1 MRSNCNQFFNIHNR
15 MSKMLNNNFPFMAF
29 LYCSLL
35 VTAGSANA
43 NTNTEQKP
51 ASKYTAA
58 HQEELQA
65 SLPFSDQLD
74 FSLVEKGLIKRPEK
88 LSIKDEQGNIVWEL
102 GNYQFLLDNNDI
114 KTINPS
120 LLRQAKLNMAYG
132 LYQVT
137 DRIYQVRG
145 YDLANITFIKGDT
158 GWIIF
163 DPLLTA
169 ATSKAALALVTQEL
183 GKFPV
188 KAVVYSHA
196 HADHFGG
203 VKGVVTQAQVDAG
216 EVEIIAPRGF
226 MEHAIKENVL
236 AGNAMTRR
244 ATYQYGNAL
253 EKGAKEQVDAAI
265 GKGLSTGYI
274 GLIAPSREILADEET
289 IIVDGIEM
297 VMQNTPG
304 TESPAEMNTYFPQ
317 FKTLWLAE
325 NVTGTLHNIYTLR
338 GAEVR
343 DSQGWSKFIN
353 QVIHRFANDSEVMF
367 ASHSWPRWGKEYIV
381 EVLEKQR
388 DMYGYLHDKTLNLA
402 NKGVTINE
410 IHNQLTVPD
419 VLAHQWYNRGYHG
432 SYSHNVRG
440 IINKYLGFY
449 DANPANLN
457 KLSPAESS
465 IKYVEL
471 MGGADNILDKAEIAF
486 NKGEYRW
493 VAELLNHLIFAQPD
507 NVKAKYLQANT
518 LEQLGYQAEN
528 AGWRNSYLAAAFELR
543 HGIPKKAKATKVGP
557 DIIKAMSTEL
567 IFDFLGVR
575 LNTEKALSH
584 QFKINFIFPDRQE
597 KFLVELR
604 NAHLNNIENVQ
615 DKQAQLTVTINR
627 QDLDLLL
634 LKQQSFEQLITSG
647 KMKLEGNGKVLG
659 KLFTMMDEFPFW
671 FNIVTP

>member
-1 MRSNCNQFFNIHNR
+1 
-15 MSKMLNNNFPFMAF
+15 MLKPR
-29 LYCSLL
+29 LPLLGVIYCTLL
-35 VTAGSANA
+35 AAISTANA
-43 NTNTEQKP
+43 NTNTELKP
-51 ASKYTAA
+51 ASKYTVA
-58 HQEELQA
+58 HQAELLKN
-65 SLPFSDQLD
+65 LPFSDKLD
-74 FSLVEKGLIKRPEK
+74 FTLAEKGLIKRPEK
-88 LSIKDEQGNIVWEL
+88 LIIKDQAGNVVWEL
-102 GNYQFLLDNNDI
+102 GNYKFLLDNKNID
-114 KTINPS
+114 TVNPS

-145 YDLANITFIKGDT
+145 YDLANITFIKGDS

-169 ATSKAALALVTQEL
+169 ATSRAALALVTQEL
-183 GKFPV
+183 GEFPV
-188 KAVVYSHA
+188 KAVIYSHA

-203 VKGVVTQAQVDAG
+203 VKGVVSQAQVDSG

-253 EKGAKEQVDAAI
+253 AKGAKGQVDAAI

-274 GLIAPSREILADEET
+274 GLITPTREVLADEET
-289 IIVDGIEM
+289 LVVDGIEM

-325 NVTGTLHNIYTLR
+325 NVTGTLHNVYTLR

-343 DSQGWSKFIN
+343 DSQAWSKFIN
-353 QVIHRFANDSEVMF
+353 KVIYRFANDSDVMF
-367 ASHSWPRWGKEYIV
+367 ASHSWPRWGKEYII

-388 DMYGYLHDKTLNLA
+388 DMYGFLHDKTLNLA

-410 IHNQLTVPD
+410 IHNQLSVPD

-432 SYSHNVRG
+432 TYSHNVRG

-449 DANPANLN
+449 DSNPANLN
-457 KLSPAESS
+457 KLSPTESS
-465 IKYVEL
+465 VKYVEL
-471 MGGADNILDKAEIAF
+471 MGGAENVLTQAKKAF
-486 NKGEYRW
+486 KKGEYRW
-493 VAELLNHLIFAQPD
+493 VAELLNHLVFAQPD
-507 NVKAKYLQANT
+507 NTQAKNLQADT

-543 HGIPKKAKATKVGP
+543 HGIPKTAKATKGGP
-557 DIIKAMSTEL
+557 DMIKAMNSEL
-567 IFDFLGVR
+567 IFDYLGVR
-575 LNTEKALSH
+575 LNSDKALAH
-584 QFKINFIFPDRQE
+584 QFKINVVLPDRNE
-597 KFLVELR
+597 KFLLELK

-615 DKQAQLTVTINR
+615 DKKADLTVTINR
-627 QDLDLLL
+627 KDLNFLL
-634 LKQQSFEQLITSG
+634 LKQVSFQQLVESG
-647 KMKLEGNGKVLG
+647 KVQLDGNGQVFGQL
-659 KLFTMMDEFPFW
+659 LMMMDEFPFW
-671 FNIVTP
+671 FNVVTP

>member
-1 MRSNCNQFFNIHNR
+1 MLKYNFILLSFFYG
-15 MSKMLNNNFPFMAF
+15 F
-29 LYCSLL
+29 LLS
-35 VTAGSANA
+35 TIGSASA
-43 NTNTEQKP
+43 STVLKP
-51 ASKYTAA
+51 ASKYTIA
-58 HQEELQA
+58 HQEALLE
-65 SLPFSDQLD
+65 SLPFNDKLD

-88 LSIKDEQGNIVWEL
+88 LSIKDELGNVVWEL
-102 GNYQFLLDNNDI
+102 GNYQFLLDNKNIDSV
-114 KTINPS
+114 NPS

-145 YDLANITFIKGDT
+145 YDLANITFIKGDS

-169 ATSKAALALVTQEL
+169 ATSRAALALVTQEL
-183 GKFPV
+183 GQFPV

-203 VKGVVTQAQVDAG
+203 VKGVVSQAQVDSG
-216 EVEIIAPRGF
+216 KVQIIAPRGF

-244 ATYQYGNAL
+244 ATYQYGNVL
-253 EKGAKEQVDAAI
+253 DKGARGQVDAAI
-265 GKGLSTGYI
+265 GKGLSTGLI
-274 GLIAPSREILADEET
+274 SLIAPTREILANEET
-289 IIVDGIEM
+289 ITVDGIEM
-297 VMQNTPG
+297 IMQNTPG

-325 NVTGTLHNIYTLR
+325 NVTGTLHNVYTLR

-343 DSQGWSKFIN
+343 DAQAWSKYIN
-353 QVIHRFANDSEVMF
+353 KVIYRFANDSEVMF
-367 ASHSWPRWGKEYIV
+367 ASHSWPKWGKEYII

-410 IHNQLTVPD
+410 IHNQLSVPD

-449 DANPANLN
+449 DSNPANLD
-457 KLSPAESS
+457 KLSPTESS
-465 IKYVEL
+465 VKYVEL
-471 MGGADNILDKAEIAF
+471 MGGADKVLNQAKKAF
-486 NKGEYRW
+486 KKGEYRW
-493 VAELLNHLIFAQPD
+493 VAELLNHLIFAQPE
-507 NVKAKYLQANT
+507 NEIAKHLQADT

-543 HGIPKKAKATKVGP
+543 NGIPTTAKATKAGP
-557 DIIKAMSTEL
+557 DMIAAMSSEL

-575 LNTEKALSH
+575 LNTDKALNKH
-584 QFKINFIFPDRQE
+584 FKINFIFPDRNE
-597 KFLVELR
+597 TFLLELK
-604 NAHLNNIENVQ
+604 NSHLNNIENIQ
-615 DKQAQLTVTINR
+615 DKQANLTVTINR
-627 QDLDLLL
+627 TDLDLLL
-634 LKQQSFEQLITSG
+634 MKQQSFQQLVQSG
-647 KMKLEGNGKVLG
+647 AIKLDGNGKILG
-659 KLFTMMDEFPFW
+659 QLLMMMDTFPFW

>member
-1 MRSNCNQFFNIHNR
+1 MLKRS
-15 MSKMLNNNFPFMAF
+15 FPLFGF

-35 VTAGSANA
+35 ITTGSANA
-43 NTNTEQKP
+43 DTTLKP
-51 ASKYTAA
+51 ASKYTIA
-58 HQEELQA
+58 HQEQLLA
-65 SLPFSDQLD
+65 SLPFSDKLD

-88 LSIKDEQGNIVWEL
+88 VSIKDEQGNIVWEL
-102 GNYQFLLDNNDI
+102 GNYQFLLENNKIDSV
-114 KTINPS
+114 NPS

-137 DRIYQVRG
+137 ERIYQVRG
-145 YDLANITFIKGDT
+145 YDLANITFIKGDS

-183 GKFPV
+183 GQFPI

-203 VKGVVTQAQVDAG
+203 VKGIVSQAQVDSG
-216 EVEIIAPRGF
+216 EVQIIAPRGF

-253 EKGAKEQVDAAI
+253 SKGGKGQVDAAI
-265 GKGLSTGYI
+265 GKGLSTGVI
-274 GLIAPSREILADEET
+274 SLIAPTKEILADEET
-289 IIVDGIEM
+289 ITVDGIEM

-343 DSQGWSKFIN
+343 DSQSWSKFIN
-353 QVIHRFANDSEVMF
+353 KVIYRFAKDSEVMF
-367 ASHSWPRWGKEYIV
+367 ASHSWPRWGKKYII

-388 DMYGYLHDKTLNLA
+388 DMYGYLHNKTLNLA

-410 IHNQLTVPD
+410 IHNQLAVPD

-457 KLSPAESS
+457 KLSPVESS
-465 IKYVEL
+465 AKYVEL
-471 MGGADNILDKAEIAF
+471 MGGADKVLTQANKAF

-493 VAELLNHLIFAQPD
+493 VAELLNHLIFAQPE
-507 NVKAKYLQANT
+507 NQQAKHLQADT

-543 HGIPKKAKATKVGP
+543 HGIPKNAKATKAGP
-557 DIIKAMSTEL
+557 DMIKAMSSEL

-575 LNTEKALSH
+575 LNTEKALAH
-584 QFKINFIFPDRQE
+584 HFKINFIFPDRNE
-597 KFLVELR
+597 KFLLELS

-615 DKQAQLTVTINR
+615 DKQADLTVTINR
-627 QDLDLLL
+627 KDLELLL
-634 LKQQSFEQLITSG
+634 LKQQSFEQLLKSG
-647 KMKLEGNGKVLG
+647 AMKLDGNNKVFGQL
-659 KLFTMMDEFPFW
+659 LMMMDDFPFW

>member
-1 MRSNCNQFFNIHNR
+1 MLKGRFSFFG
-15 MSKMLNNNFPFMAF
+15 F
-29 LYCSLL
+29 LYCYLL
-35 VTAGSANA
+35 VTMGSANA
-43 NTNTEQKP
+43 DTRLKP
-51 ASKYTAA
+51 ASKYTIA
-58 HQEELQA
+58 HQEKLL
-65 SLPFSDQLD
+65 STLPFDDKLD

-102 GNYQFLLDNNDI
+102 GNYQFLLDNNNID
-114 KTINPS
+114 TVNPS

-137 DRIYQVRG
+137 ERIYQVRG
-145 YDLANITFIKGDT
+145 YDLANITFIKGDS

-169 ATSKAALALVTQEL
+169 ATSRAAFALVTQEL
-183 GKFPV
+183 GQFPV

-203 VKGVVTQAQVDAG
+203 IKGVVSQAQIDSG
-216 EVEIIAPRGF
+216 EVQIIAPRGF

-253 EKGAKEQVDAAI
+253 MKGTKGQVDAAI

-274 GLIAPSREILADEET
+274 DLIAPSREILADEET
-289 IIVDGIEM
+289 IIIDGIEM

-338 GAEVR
+338 GAEIR
-343 DSQGWSKFIN
+343 DSQAWSKFIN
-353 QVIHRFANDSEVMF
+353 KVIYRFAKDSDVMF
-367 ASHSWPRWGKEYIV
+367 ASHSWPRWGKKYII

-388 DMYGYLHDKTLNLA
+388 DMYGYLHNKTLNLA

-410 IHNQLTVPD
+410 IHNQLAVPD

-449 DANPANLN
+449 DSNPANLN

-471 MGGADNILDKAEIAF
+471 MGGANNILLQAKKAF

-493 VAELLNHLIFAQPD
+493 VAEILNHLIFAQPEND
-507 NVKAKYLQANT
+507 KAKYLQADT

-543 HGIPKKAKATKVGP
+543 HGIPKSAKATKAGP
-557 DIIKAMSTEL
+557 DIIKAMNSEL

-575 LNTEKALSH
+575 LNTEKAIAH
-584 QFKINFIFPDRQE
+584 HFKINFVFPDRNE
-597 KFLVELR
+597 KFLLELS
-604 NAHLNNIENVQ
+604 NAHLNNIENIQ
-615 DKQAQLTVTINR
+615 DKHADLTVTINR
-627 QDLDLLL
+627 KDLDLLL
-634 LKQQSFEQLITSG
+634 LKQQSFQQLQKSG
-647 KMKLEGNGKVLG
+647 AMKLDGNGKVFGQL
-659 KLFTMMDEFPFW
+659 LMMMDEFSFW

>member
-1 MRSNCNQFFNIHNR
+1 MKC
-15 MSKMLNNNFPFMAF
+15 KF
-29 LYCSLL
+29 LFLSFILSTIGS
-35 VTAGSANA
+35 VSAN
-43 NTNTEQKP
+43 TTLKP
-51 ASKYTAA
+51 ATKHTIA
-58 HQEELQA
+58 HQEALLA
-65 SLPFSDQLD
+65 SLPFNDNLD
-74 FSLVEKGLIKRPEK
+74 FSLAEKGLIKRPEK
-88 LSIKDEQGNIVWEL
+88 LAIKDELGNVVWEL
-102 GNYQFLLDNNDI
+102 GNYQFLLDNKNIDSV
-114 KTINPS
+114 NPS

-183 GKFPV
+183 GQFPV

-203 VKGVVTQAQVDAG
+203 VKGVVSQAQVDSG
-216 EVEIIAPRGF
+216 EIQIIAPRGF
-226 MEHAIKENVL
+226 MEHAIKENIL

-253 EKGAKEQVDAAI
+253 AKGARGQVDAAI

-274 GLIAPSREILADEET
+274 DLIAPNREILADEET
-289 IIVDGIEM
+289 IIIDGIEM
-297 VMQNTPG
+297 IMQNTPG

-338 GAEVR
+338 GAEIR
-343 DSQGWSKFIN
+343 DSQAWSKFIN
-353 QVIHRFANDSEVMF
+353 KVIYRFANDSEVMF

-410 IHNQLTVPD
+410 IHNQLAVPE

-449 DANPANLN
+449 DANPANLDQ
-457 KLSPAESS
+457 LSPTESS
-465 IKYVEL
+465 VKYVEL
-471 MGGADNILDKAEIAF
+471 MGGADTIIKQATKAF
-486 NKGEYRW
+486 KKGEYRW
-493 VAELLNHLIFAQPD
+493 VAQLLNHVIFAQPE
-507 NVKAKYLQANT
+507 NKNAKYLQADT

-543 HGIPKKAKATKVGP
+543 HGIPKKAKATKAGP
-557 DIIKAMSTEL
+557 DMIKAMSSEL

-575 LNTEKALSH
+575 LNTEKALDHS
-584 QFKINFIFPDRQE
+584 FKINFIFPDRDE
-597 KFLVELR
+597 LFLVELS
-604 NAHLNNIENVQ
+604 NAHLNNIENIQ
-615 DKQAQLTVTINR
+615 HEFADLTVTVNR
-627 QDLDLLL
+627 TDLDFLL
-634 LKQQSFEQLITSG
+634 LKQQSLDQLVESG
-647 KMKLEGNGKVLG
+647 KMQLKGNGKVLG
-659 KLFTMMDEFPFW
+659 QLLMMMDSFPFW

>member
-1 MRSNCNQFFNIHNR
+1 MCKRTF
-15 MSKMLNNNFPFMAF
+15 LF
-29 LYCSLL
+29 LYCALF
-35 VTAGSANA
+35 VTMGAAHA
-43 NTNTEQKP
+43 NTELKP
-51 ASKYTAA
+51 ASKYTLA
-58 HQEELQA
+58 HQAQLLKN
-65 SLPFSDQLD
+65 LPFSDKLD
-74 FSLVEKGLIKRPEK
+74 FSLAEKGLIKRPEK
-88 LSIKDEQGNIVWEL
+88 LIIKDTSGNVVWEL
-102 GNYQFLLDNNDI
+102 GNYQFLLNNPNID
-114 KTINPS
+114 TVNPS

-137 DRIYQVRG
+137 ERIYQVRG
-145 YDLANITFIKGDT
+145 YDLANITFIKGDS

-169 ATSKAALALVTQEL
+169 ATSRAALALVTEEL
-183 GKFPV
+183 GQFPV

-203 VKGVVTQAQVDAG
+203 IKGVVSQAQVDSGA
-216 EVEIIAPRGF
+216 VEIIAPRGF
-226 MEHAIKENVL
+226 MAHAIKENVL

-253 EKGAKEQVDAAI
+253 AKGPKGQVDAAI

-274 GLIAPSREILADEET
+274 DLIAPTREILADEET

-343 DSQGWSKFIN
+343 DSQAWSKFIN
-353 QVIHRFANDSEVMF
+353 KVIYRFAQDSDIMF
-367 ASHSWPRWGKEYIV
+367 ASHSWPRWGKEYII

-410 IHNQLTVPD
+410 IHNQLAVPD

-449 DANPANLN
+449 DANPATLN
-457 KLSPAESS
+457 KLSPAQSS
-465 IKYVEL
+465 VKYIDL
-471 MGGADNILDKAEIAF
+471 MGGAEKVLTQAQKAF
-486 NKGEYRW
+486 DQGEYRW
-493 VAELLNHLIFAQPD
+493 VAELLNHLVFAQPE
-507 NVKAKYLQANT
+507 NQQAKNLQADT

-543 HGIPKKAKATKVGP
+543 HGIPTQAKATKAGP
-557 DIIKAMSTEL
+557 DIIKAMSSEL

-575 LNTEKALSH
+575 LNTDKALAH
-584 QFKINFIFPDRQE
+584 QFKINFVFPDRNE
-597 KFLVELR
+597 KFLVELS
-604 NAHLNNIENVQ
+604 NAHLNNIENIQ
-615 DKQAQLTVTINR
+615 DKAADLTVTIDR
-627 QDLDLLL
+627 KDLNLLL
-634 LKQQSFEQLITSG
+634 LKQQSFGQLVKSG
-647 KMKLEGNGKVLG
+647 KMQLDGNGKVFGQL
-659 KLFTMMDEFPFW
+659 LMMMDEFPFW

>member
-1 MRSNCNQFFNIHNR
+1 MLKRRLSFFG
-15 MSKMLNNNFPFMAF
+15 F
-29 LYCSLL
+29 LYCLL
-35 VTAGSANA
+35 FISIGSTYADTAL
-43 NTNTEQKP
+43 KP
-51 ASKYTAA
+51 ASKYTLA
-58 HQEELQA
+58 HQNKLLEN
-65 SLPFSDQLD
+65 LPFSDKLD
-74 FSLVEKGLIKRPEK
+74 FSLAEKGLIKRPEK
-88 LSIKDEQGNIVWEL
+88 LLIKDEQGNVVWEL
-102 GNYQFLLDNNDI
+102 GNYQFLLDNNNI
-114 KTINPS
+114 NTVNPS

-132 LYQVT
+132 LYKVT
-137 DRIYQVRG
+137 ERIYQVRG
-145 YDLANITFIKGDT
+145 YDLANITFIKGDS

-169 ATSKAALALVTQEL
+169 ATSKAAFKLVTAEL
-183 GKFPV
+183 GQFPV
-188 KAVVYSHA
+188 KAVIYSHA

-203 VKGVVTQAQVDAG
+203 IKGVVSQAQVDSG
-216 EVEIIAPRGF
+216 QVQIIAPRGF
-226 MEHAIKENVL
+226 MEHAIKENIL

-253 EKGAKEQVDAAI
+253 AKGAKGQVDAAI

-274 GLIAPSREILADEET
+274 DLIAPSREILADEET
-289 IIVDGIEM
+289 LIIDGIEM

-343 DSQGWSKFIN
+343 DSQAWSKFIN
-353 QVIHRFANDSEVMF
+353 KVIYRFAYDSEVMF
-367 ASHSWPRWGKEYIV
+367 ASHSWPRWGKEYII

-410 IHNQLTVPD
+410 IHNQLAVPD

-457 KLSPAESS
+457 KLSPGESS
-465 IKYVEL
+465 VKYIEL
-471 MGGADNILDKAEIAF
+471 MGGAQPVLSQANKAF
-486 NKGEYRW
+486 NNGEYRW
-493 VAELLNHLIFAQPD
+493 VAELLNHLIFAQPE
-507 NVKAKYLQANT
+507 NEQAKHLQADT

-543 HGIPKKAKATKVGP
+543 HGIPKTAKATKAGP
-557 DIIKAMSTEL
+557 DMIKSMSSEL

-575 LNTEKALSH
+575 LNTDKALEH
-584 QFKINFIFPDRQE
+584 HFKINFVFPDRNE
-597 KFLVELR
+597 KFLVELS
-604 NAHLNNIENVQ
+604 NAHLNNIENIQAVQ
-615 DKQAQLTVTINR
+615 ADLTVTINR
-627 QDLDLLL
+627 KDLNLLL
-634 LKQQSFEQLITSG
+634 LKQQSFGQLVKSG
-647 KMKLEGNGKVLG
+647 KMQLDGNGKVFGQL
-659 KLFTMMDEFPFW
+659 LMMMDDFPFW

>member
-1 MRSNCNQFFNIHNR
+1 MLKRSFSFIG
-15 MSKMLNNNFPFMAF
+15 F
-29 LYCSLL
+29 LYCLL
-35 VTAGSANA
+35 IVTIGSANA
-43 NTNTEQKP
+43 NTETMSKP
-51 ASKYTAA
+51 ASKYTIA
-58 HQEELQA
+58 HQAELLA
-65 SLPFSDQLD
+65 SLPFSDKLD

-88 LSIKDEQGNIVWEL
+88 LSIKDEQGNVVWEL
-102 GNYQFLLDNNDI
+102 GNYQFLLDNNKID
-114 KTINPS
+114 TVNPS

-137 DRIYQVRG
+137 ERIYQVRG
-145 YDLANITFIKGDT
+145 YDLANITFIKGDS

-163 DPLLTA
+163 DPLLTP

-203 VKGVVTQAQVDAG
+203 VRGIVSQAQVDSG
-216 EVEIIAPRGF
+216 EVQIIAPRGF
-226 MEHAIKENVL
+226 MEYAIKENVL
-236 AGNAMTRR
+236 AGNAMARR

-253 EKGAKEQVDAAI
+253 PKGAKGQVDAAI
-265 GKGLSTGYI
+265 GKGLSTGYM
-274 GLIAPSREILADEET
+274 GLIAPNREILADEET
-289 IIVDGIEM
+289 IVVDGIKM

-317 FKTLWLAE
+317 FKTLWSAE

-343 DSQGWSKFIN
+343 DAQAWSKFIN
-353 QVIHRFANDSEVMF
+353 KVIYHFAQDSKVMF
-367 ASHSWPRWGKEYIV
+367 SAHSWPRWGKKYII

-410 IHNQLTVPD
+410 IHNQLSVPD
-419 VLAHQWYNRGYHG
+419 VLAHEWYNRGYHG

-449 DANPANLN
+449 DSNPANLN
-457 KLSPAESS
+457 KLSPSESS
-465 IKYVEL
+465 VKYVEL
-471 MGGADNILDKAEIAF
+471 MGGANNVLIQANKAF
-486 NKGEYRW
+486 KKGEYRW
-493 VAELLNHLIFAQPD
+493 VAELLNHLVFAQP
-507 NVKAKYLQANT
+507 NNKKAKYLQADT

-543 HGIPKKAKATKVGP
+543 HGIPKTAKAVKAGP
-557 DIIKAMSTEL
+557 DMIKAMSSEL

-575 LNTEKALSH
+575 LNSLKALGH
-584 QFKINFIFPDRQE
+584 HFKINFIFPDRNE
-597 KFLVELR
+597 KFLLELA
-604 NAHLNNIENVQ
+604 NDHLNNIENIQ
-615 DKQAQLTVTINR
+615 DEHADLTVTIDR
-627 QDLDLLL
+627 KDLNLLL
-634 LKQQSFEQLITSG
+634 LKQQSFEQLLKS
-647 KMKLEGNGKVLG
+647 KAMKLDGNGKVLG
-659 KLFTMMDEFPFW
+659 QLLMMMDEFPFW

>member
-1 MRSNCNQFFNIHNR
+1 MLKQGLSFFG
-15 MSKMLNNNFPFMAF
+15 L
-29 LYCSLL
+29 LYCLL
-35 VTAGSANA
+35 FILIGSVHADTAL
-43 NTNTEQKP
+43 KP
-51 ASKYTAA
+51 ASKYTLALKN
-58 HQEELQA
+58 ELLE
-65 SLPFSDQLD
+65 SLPFSDKLD
-74 FSLVEKGLIKRPEK
+74 FSLAEKGLIKRPEK
-88 LSIKDEQGNIVWEL
+88 LLIKDEQGNVVWEL
-102 GNYQFLLDNNDI
+102 GNYQFLLDDNNID
-114 KTINPS
+114 TVNPS
-120 LLRQAKLNMAYG
+120 LLRQAKLNMTYG

-137 DRIYQVRG
+137 KRIYQVRG
-145 YDLANITFIKGDT
+145 YDLANITFIKGDS

-169 ATSKAALALVTQEL
+169 ATSKAAFKLVTAEL

-188 KAVVYSHA
+188 KAVIYSHA

-203 VKGVVTQAQVDAG
+203 IKGVVSQAQVDSG
-216 EVEIIAPRGF
+216 EVQIIAPRGF
-226 MEHAIKENVL
+226 MEHAIKENIL

-253 EKGAKEQVDAAI
+253 AKGAKGQVDAAI

-274 GLIAPSREILADEET
+274 DLIAPSREILADEET
-289 IIVDGIEM
+289 LIIDGIEM

-343 DSQGWSKFIN
+343 DSQAWSKFIN
-353 QVIHRFANDSEVMF
+353 KVIYRFAHDSEVMF
-367 ASHSWPRWGKEYIV
+367 ASHSWPRWGKEYII

-410 IHNQLTVPD
+410 IHNQLAVPD

-465 IKYVEL
+465 GKYIEL
-471 MGGADNILDKAEIAF
+471 MGGAQQVLSQANKAF
-486 NKGEYRW
+486 NNGEYRW
-493 VAELLNHLIFAQPD
+493 VAELLNHLIFAQPEND
-507 NVKAKYLQANT
+507 QARHLQADT

-543 HGIPKKAKATKVGP
+543 HGIPKAAKATKAGP
-557 DIIKAMSTEL
+557 DMIKSMSSEL

-575 LNTEKALSH
+575 LNTDKALAH
-584 QFKINFIFPDRQE
+584 HFKINFVFPDRNE
-597 KFLVELR
+597 KFLVELS
-604 NAHLNNIENVQ
+604 NAHLNNIENI
-615 DKQAQLTVTINR
+615 QAAQADLTVTINR
-627 QDLDLLL
+627 KDLNLLL
-634 LKQQSFEQLITSG
+634 LKQQSFGQLVKSG
-647 KMKLEGNGKVLG
+647 KMKLDGNGKVFGQL
-659 KLFTMMDEFPFW
+659 LMMMDDFPFW
-671 FNIVTP
+671 FNIATP

>member
-253 EKGAKEQVDAAI
+253 EKGAKGQVDAAI

-493 VAELLNHLIFAQPD
+493 VAELLLSLI
-507 NVKAKYLQANT
+507 
-518 LEQLGYQAEN
+518 
-528 AGWRNSYLAAAFELR
+528 
-543 HGIPKKAKATKVGP
+543 HI
-557 DIIKAMSTEL
+557 
-567 IFDFLGVR
+567 
-575 LNTEKALSH
+575 
-584 QFKINFIFPDRQE
+584 
-597 KFLVELR
+597 
-604 NAHLNNIENVQ
+604 
-615 DKQAQLTVTINR
+615 
-627 QDLDLLL
+627 
-634 LKQQSFEQLITSG
+634 
-647 KMKLEGNGKVLG
+647 
-659 KLFTMMDEFPFW
+659 
-671 FNIVTP
+671 

>member
-1 MRSNCNQFFNIHNR
+1 MF
-15 MSKMLNNNFPFMAF
+15 KYNFIFLSF
-29 LYCSLL
+29 LYGALL
-35 VTAGSANA
+35 SAMGSASA
-43 NTNTEQKP
+43 NTALKP
-51 ASKYTAA
+51 ASKYTIA
-58 HQEELQA
+58 HQEALLA
-65 SLPFSDQLD
+65 SLPFNDTLD
-74 FSLVEKGLIKRPEK
+74 FSLAEKGLIKRPEI
-88 LSIKDEQGNIVWEL
+88 LSIKDELGNVVWEL
-102 GNYQFLLDNNDI
+102 GNYQFLLDNKNIDS
-114 KTINPS
+114 INPS

-137 DRIYQVRG
+137 ERIYQVRG
-145 YDLANITFIKGDT
+145 YDLANITFIKGDS

-169 ATSKAALALVTQEL
+169 ATSRAALALVTQEL
-183 GKFPV
+183 GQFPV

-203 VKGVVTQAQVDAG
+203 IKGVVSQAQVDSG
-216 EVEIIAPRGF
+216 EVQIIAPRGF

-253 EKGAKEQVDAAI
+253 AKGARGQVDAAI
-265 GKGLSTGYI
+265 GKGLSTGMI
-274 GLIAPSREILADEET
+274 SLIAPTKVITADEET
-289 IIVDGIEM
+289 ITVDGIEM
-297 VMQNTPG
+297 IMQNTPG

-343 DSQGWSKFIN
+343 DSQAWSKFIN
-353 QVIHRFANDSEVMF
+353 KVIYRFANDSEVMF
-367 ASHSWPRWGKEYIV
+367 ASHSWPRWGKDYIV

-388 DMYGYLHDKTLNLA
+388 DMYGYLHNKTLNLA
-402 NKGVTINE
+402 NKGITINE
-410 IHNQLTVPD
+410 IHNQLAVPE

-457 KLSPAESS
+457 KLSPANSS
-465 IKYVEL
+465 VKYMEL
-471 MGGADNILDKAEIAF
+471 MGGADNVLLQANKAF
-486 NKGEYRW
+486 QKGEYRW

-507 NVKAKYLQANT
+507 NKSAKHLQADT

-543 HGIPKKAKATKVGP
+543 NGIPKTAKATKAGP
-557 DIIKAMSTEL
+557 DMIKAMSSEL

-575 LNTEKALSH
+575 LNTDKALEH
-584 QFKINFIFPDRQE
+584 HFKINFVFPDRNE
-597 KFLVELR
+597 KFLVELS
-604 NAHLNNIENVQ
+604 NAHLNNIENIQ
-615 DKQAQLTVTINR
+615 DKDADLTVTINR
-627 QDLDLLL
+627 ADLDLLL
-634 LKQQSFEQLITSG
+634 LKQQSFEQLIGSG
-647 KMKLEGNGKVLG
+647 KIQLKGNGKVLG
-659 KLFTMMDEFPFW
+659 QLLMMMDSFPFW

>member
-1 MRSNCNQFFNIHNR
+1 MLKGRFSFFG
-15 MSKMLNNNFPFMAF
+15 F
-29 LYCSLL
+29 LYCYLL
-35 VTAGSANA
+35 VTIGSANA
-43 NTNTEQKP
+43 DTSLKP
-51 ASKYTAA
+51 ASKYTIA
-58 HQEELQA
+58 HQETLL
-65 SLPFSDQLD
+65 STLPFDDKLD

-88 LSIKDEQGNIVWEL
+88 LSIKDEQGNVVWEL
-102 GNYQFLLDNNDI
+102 GNYQFLLDNSNID
-114 KTINPS
+114 TVNPS

-137 DRIYQVRG
+137 ERIYQVRG
-145 YDLANITFIKGDT
+145 YDLANITFIKGDS

-169 ATSKAALALVTQEL
+169 ATSRAALALVTQEL
-183 GKFPV
+183 GQFPV

-203 VKGVVTQAQVDAG
+203 IKGVVSQAQVDSG
-216 EVEIIAPRGF
+216 EVQIIAPRGF
-226 MEHAIKENVL
+226 MEHAIKENIL

-253 EKGAKEQVDAAI
+253 TKGTKGQVDAAI

-274 GLIAPSREILADEET
+274 DLIAPSREILADEET
-289 IIVDGIEM
+289 IIIDGIKM

-338 GAEVR
+338 GAEIR
-343 DSQGWSKFIN
+343 DSQAWSKFIN
-353 QVIHRFANDSEVMF
+353 KVIYRFAKDSDVMF
-367 ASHSWPRWGKEYIV
+367 ASHSWPRWGRKYII

-388 DMYGYLHDKTLNLA
+388 DMYGYLHNKTLNLA

-410 IHNQLTVPD
+410 IHNQLAVPD

-449 DANPANLN
+449 DSNPANLN

-471 MGGADNILDKAEIAF
+471 MGGANNILLQAKKAF

-493 VAELLNHLIFAQPD
+493 VAEILNHLIFAQPEND
-507 NVKAKYLQANT
+507 KAKFLQADT

-543 HGIPKKAKATKVGP
+543 HGIPKSAKATKAGP
-557 DIIKAMSTEL
+557 DIIKAMSSEL

-575 LNTEKALSH
+575 LNTEKAIAH
-584 QFKINFIFPDRQE
+584 HFKINFVFPDRNE
-597 KFLVELR
+597 KFLLELS
-604 NAHLNNIENVQ
+604 NAHLNNIENIQ
-615 DKQAQLTVTINR
+615 DKHADLTVTINR
-627 QDLDLLL
+627 KDLDLLL
-634 LKQQSFEQLITSG
+634 LKQQSFEQLQKSG
-647 KMKLEGNGKVLG
+647 AMKLDGNGKVFGQL
-659 KLFTMMDEFPFW
+659 LMMMDEFSFW